1 MKKFICFILCLMLVM
16 ALCACGGSESAPAPQ
31 ASIEISAD
39 ASNDDIAVSAL
50 KAFLNEGIYQ
60 KFVTDYEN
68 TIGEKA
74 RQLEITN
81 ATEYNIPDF
90 EGNKMHFLMVNGSAD
105 VLVGDGIYDRLI
117 LLVDLDSGA
126 VYDQY
131 SMDTVNFDGDVS
143 TLEGRIR
150 YCMNCYDS
158 YLMGHN
164 DGIMT
169 NPELETKTDLS
180 ADEIAAINAA
190 IR

>member
-1 MKKFICFILCLMLVM
+1 MKKFICVILSLVLVM

-126 VYDQY
+126 VYDQ
-131 SMDTVNFDGDVS
+131 
-143 TLEGRIR
+143 
-150 YCMNCYDS
+150 
-158 YLMGHN
+158 
-164 DGIMT
+164 
-169 NPELETKTDLS
+169 
-180 ADEIAAINAA
+180 
-190 IR
+190 